1 MCTRLYCVKS
11 ALSSPTGT
19 IKRKYIYKKTMN
31 FKITF
36 NQQSYKI
43 IFLILT
49 NGLFKTF
56 VRKVTLQT
64 FKLAPFC

>member
-1 MCTRLYCVKS
+1 
-11 ALSSPTGT
+11 
-19 IKRKYIYKKTMN
+19 MN